1 MLVTSKDF
9 ARPVMVGLSQDGSI
23 LSWRRG
29 DKMPKEALPAFSV
42 NTLDEFNQIRVRF
55 GRKVYYEDRYVWTDF
70 RKTTDALFEAGDK
83 MKEFYHQHW
92 QQGRRSGGD
101 RMTAALKRDPDTG
114 VENDYTLRDEHAS
127 VWITVDTIS
136 VYIRRT
142 DEGVTVK
149 LYPKGNEDDDP
160 ALDVAQAVAP

>member
-1 MLVTSKDF
+1 MTS
-9 ARPVMVGLSQDGSI
+9 
-23 LSWRRG
+23 
-29 DKMPKEALPAFSV
+29 
-42 NTLDEFNQIRVRF
+42 
-55 GRKVYYEDRYVWTDF
+55 
-70 RKTTDALFEAGDK
+70 
-83 MKEFYHQHW
+83 
-92 QQGRRSGGD
+92 
-101 RMTAALKRDPDTG
+101 ALKRDPDTG
-114 VENDYTLRDEHAS
+114 VENDYTLRDEHPS